1 MNNNN
6 NNNNNNWFI
15 NWFNNF
21 FRKVIK
27 GWIFTTNHKRIGILY
42 LFFGFFNGFFSI
54 LLSMIMRLE
63 LTLPGDQILFGEY
76 QFYNV
81 ITTMHGILMLFV
93 VVIPILFGGFGNYF
107 LPILIGAADM
117 AFPRLNNFSFWLL
130 PFSTIL
136 ALSSMVIEGGAGTG
150 WTLYPPLSGIH
161 YHSGL
166 SVDLVIFSFHLAGFS
181 SIMAS
186 INFICTAFYLKCD
199 LYQITS
205 LPLFVWSIIVTSF
218 LLILALPVLAAAI
231 TMLLFDRNFNTSF
244 FDPSGGGDVV
254 LYQHLFW
261 FFGHPEVY
269 ILVIPGFG
277 ILSQVIPVFSNKNIF
292 GRLPMIFAMIMIGII
307 GFVVWAHHMYTS
319 GLDTN
324 TKAYFTTATL
334 VIGIPTGVKIFNWIA
349 TMWKGSVVF
358 KTPML
363 FSVGFIVLFTLGG
376 LTGIVLANAGID
388 VALHDTYYV
397 VAHFHYV
404 LSMGAVFAIFS
415 GFYYWFG
422 KMTGYQYN
430 EVLGRVHFWLTFIG
444 ANLTFFPM
452 HFLGL
457 SGMPRRICDYPD
469 MYLNWNVVVSIGSII
484 SFVSV
489 LFFFVVIFN
498 TLYIKAIC
506 GKNPWINI
514 HITTVVDKLIK
525 RSFYLKIKQ
534 VINKFTDYDLF
545 EKYLLKD
552 VYMYN
557 QTSFK
562 TDSLEWTLSSPPEL
576 HSFAVAP
583 KLIVTAE
590 HYLYNNFSSFPH
602 LKKNLNTI
610 KNLCV
615 KDTQNDLN
623 FSNKTIILVVNLR
636 SLAHINNLENK
647 NVYVDYVINNN
658 KNNNDNNDDNNK
670 NSYNDKNI

>member
-1 MNNNN
+1 M
-6 NNNNNNWFI
+6 
-15 NWFNNF
+15 FNKMKDRLVNF
-21 FRKVIK
+21 YNKVIK
-27 GWIFTTNHKRIGILY
+27 GWVFTTNHKRIGILY
-42 LFFGFFNGFFSI
+42 LIFGFFNGFFSI
-54 LLSMIMRLE
+54 LLSMLMRLE

-107 LPILIGAADM
+107 VPIMIGAGDM
-117 AFPRLNNFSFWLL
+117 AFPRLNSFSFWLL

-136 ALSSMVIEGGAGTG
+136 ALISMMIEGGAGTG
-150 WTLYPPLSGIH
+150 WTLYPPLSSIH

-166 SVDLVIFSFHLAGFS
+166 SVDFVIFSFHLAGFS

-186 INFICTAFYLKCD
+186 INFICTIFYLKCESFKM
-199 LYQITS
+199 TT
-205 LPLFVWSIIVTSF
+205 LPLFVWSILITSF

-231 TMLLFDRNFNTSF
+231 TMLLFDRNFSTSF
-244 FDPSGGGDVV
+244 YDPSGGGDVV

-277 ILSQVIPVFSNKNIF
+277 ILSHIIPLFSNKKLF
-292 GRLPMIFAMIMIGII
+292 GRLPMIFAMIFIGVI
-307 GFVVWAHHMYTS
+307 GFIVWAHHMFTS

-334 VIGIPTGVKIFNWIA
+334 VIGIPTGVKIFNWIS
-349 TMWKGSVVF
+349 TMWKGTVVF
-358 KTPML
+358 LTPML

-404 LSMGAVFAIFS
+404 LSMGSVFAIYA
-415 GFYYWFG
+415 GFYYWVG

-430 EVLGRVHFWLTFIG
+430 EMLGQIHFWLTFVG

-469 MYLNWNVVVSIGSII
+469 MYMYWNIII
-484 SFVSV
+484 STGSLISFISI
-489 LFFFVVIFN
+489 LFFFFVLFN
-498 TLYIKAIC
+498 TLVVKAEA
-506 GKNPWINI
+506 GRNPWIFI
-514 HITTVVDKLIK
+514 HAVNLTEILVNFCKEIRKNKFKLSEVELNLLKEYKVKEIYEINSSSIKVDTLEWCLTSPPYLHTWNVPPKMIVTADHYYK
-525 RSFYLKIKQ
+525 YNTSSVPHMKVKMKSFTSLLSKKHQ
-534 VINKFTDYDLF
+534 DHVKFTDT
-545 EKYLLKD
+545 KILLLVDKNKIMEYSKD
-552 VYMYN
+552 
-557 QTSFK
+557 
-562 TDSLEWTLSSPPEL
+562 
-576 HSFAVAP
+576 
-583 KLIVTAE
+583 
-590 HYLYNNFSSFPH
+590 
-602 LKKNLNTI
+602 NLNLQKYVE
-610 KNLCV
+610 KNS
-615 KDTQNDLN
+615 DLAREAES
-623 FSNKTIILVVNLR
+623 SN
-636 SLAHINNLENK
+636 INNSIK
-647 NVYVDYVINNN
+647 
-658 KNNNDNNDDNNK
+658 
-670 NSYNDKNI
+670 